1 MIGMNPFT
9 AMWAYWFA
17 MGGGVPAVWTD
28 QGLPAAGRLAL
39 SDLDAVL
46 IQLAYKV
53 IAAESVC
60 DRCGTRL
67 GSVSRIMAVGYRPE
81 PVQGFDEVECGLVMA
96 GQLVVTG
103 GQPAPVLAAVE
114 AAFHLVASAVG
125 GAVEVRWPA
134 AGAAA
139 PLPVGDLVVGFRDDS
154 DDVPRTQQ
162 LAVGPRRVRLSPV
175 SESGCSRGLP
185 IPPGRATATWSSSIP
200 SCRVSAGLARRDAGC
215 QGPATSIAEGV
226 DLGGQTA
233 AGTPDPLP
241 CLRLLTVEPPL
252 RAPAAC

>member
-1 MIGMNPFT
+1 MANRRA
-9 AMWAYWFA
+9 AMYPCA
-17 MGGGVPAVWTD
+17 VTDPRPA
-28 QGLPAAGRLAL
+28 L
-39 SDLDAVL
+39 DLLDEHRVRKL
-46 IQLAYKV
+46 LLYGP
-53 IAAESVC
+53 
-60 DRCGTRL
+60 DRDGIMASCL

-162 LAVGPRRVRLSPV
+162 LAVGPRGVRLSPV

-185 IPPGRATATWSSSIP
+185 IPPGRATATWFQQHP
-200 SCRVSAGLARRDAGC
+200 QLPGVS
-215 QGPATSIAEGV
+215 GP
-226 DLGGQTA
+226 GQA
-233 AGTPDPLP
+233 
-241 CLRLLTVEPPL
+241 
-252 RAPAAC
+252 